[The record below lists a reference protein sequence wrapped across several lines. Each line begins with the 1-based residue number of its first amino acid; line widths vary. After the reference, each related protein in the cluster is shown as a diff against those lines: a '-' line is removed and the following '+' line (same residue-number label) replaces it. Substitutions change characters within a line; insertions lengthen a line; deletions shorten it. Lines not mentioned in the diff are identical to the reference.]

1 MNRNDTL
8 RFKGQGLK
16 VVLRKEKVNFYQV
29 QSLCKKIL
37 NYVKFDKYNEAKG
50 VILEA
55 YILAK
60 IQVPR
65 EVIDIEGDD
74 GFYAFLSGLVPEKE
88 EFE

>member
-1 MNRNDTL
+1 MNIGKL
-8 RFKGQGLK
+8 RFKGMSLK
-16 VVLRKEKVNFYQV
+16 AVLIKEKISFYKV

-37 NYVKFDKYNEAKG
+37 DNVKLEKYNEAKSI
-50 VILEA
+50 ILEA

-74 GFYAFLSGLVPEKE
+74 GFYAFLSGLVPGKE